1 MREAVRW
8 FIGFDSVMELVS
20 FLIAFAVAYQA
31 FKGYRLTKDRTFLY
45 LQFSFILLAAGLLA
59 DGLAGLL
66 LLRGAL
72 TSRLAPLTE
81 LGYTILFLSQVVA
94 YVTLIYAY
102 LQKTRSLALESLAL
116 VTIPLLGYN
125 ITSELILV
133 FLLFFISAQTAIN
146 FSVRKNSASFLVML
160 AFGMLT
166 LSHLFFMLTPFDP
179 RLFVFAHVA
188 QLAGFVL
195 LLVMLL
201 QVNRSK

>member
-20 FLIAFAVAYQA
+20 CLIAFAVAYQA

-45 LQFSFILLAAGLLA
+45 LQFSFILLAAGLLV
-59 DGLAGLL
+59 DGLAGLF

-72 TSRLAPLTE
+72 VSRLAPLTE

-102 LQKTRSLALESLAL
+102 LLKTRLLALETLSFVA
-116 VTIPLLGYN
+116 IPLLGYN

-146 FSVRKNSASFLVML
+146 FSVRRNPASLLVML

-188 QLAGFVL
+188 QLSGFVL
-195 LLVMLL
+195 LLAMLL

>member
-1 MREAVRW
+1 VREAVRW

>member
-1 MREAVRW
+1 
-8 FIGFDSVMELVS
+8 MELVS